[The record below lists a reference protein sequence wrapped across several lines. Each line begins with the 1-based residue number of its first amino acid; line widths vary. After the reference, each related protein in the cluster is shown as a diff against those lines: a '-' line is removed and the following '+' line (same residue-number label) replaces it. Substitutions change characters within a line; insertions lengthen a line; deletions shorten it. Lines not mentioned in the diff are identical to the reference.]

1 MGEYRPQGLRD
12 TLDPCGGRGLAAA
25 NRSWRAR
32 ETSDAV
38 YLEATRR
45 LYRDGLA
52 AWTVGDR
59 LGQVLAA
66 SHLTIDQIAYTNA
79 ARCQLPPRPRGGHAA
94 TQRRLVKACQR
105 WLPLADVV
113 EATRPRLVVTTSADL
128 LRMLGPLPGDPFVV
142 GLRQYA
148 ATWQPAS
155 PWRPDRPG
163 DDPFESLVAEW
174 RQRLEA
180 RVSEGGAYAPAGA
193 PDPRAADLEETHD

>member
-128 LRMLGPLPGDPFVV
+128 LRMLGRCRATRSSSAFGSTPPRGNLRAPGDPTVL
-142 GLRQYA
+142 GTTRSRAWWPSGGSALR
-148 ATWQPAS
+148 
-155 PWRPDRPG
+155 RG
-163 DDPFESLVAEW
+163 
-174 RQRLEA
+174 
-180 RVSEGGAYAPAGA
+180 
-193 PDPRAADLEETHD
+193 